1 MLELLFCTDNWYV
14 FQYVILMT
22 HISSS
27 PKLKQNSFSSYTWIA
42 IKYIFKWVII
52 IRKAK
57 DGQHNVQKKTG
68 QRDKQ
73 RSTKHYTER

>member
-1 MLELLFCTDNWYV
+1 MLELLGFFFTDNGYV
-14 FQYVILMT
+14 FQYVKFIIMT

-27 PKLKQNSFSSYTWIA
+27 PKLKQNSFPSHTWVA

-57 DGQHNVQKKTG
+57 KDRQHNVQKIK
-68 QRDKQ
+68 D
-73 RSTKHYTER
+73 